1 MTDATKNPSGKKAFE
16 VPLYIPPA
24 QKAER
29 GQPVELP
36 TVEAPSLEGLSVTVP
51 APESF
56 TVEQVQARFEELA
69 RPFATE
75 RARSPEEEI
84 AWGDEVLLNI
94 VGYSNGKILP
104 FSVRTNVWLPLFP
117 EPMLPGFYETL
128 VGHSPGASLVVDI
141 ELAAEYPVESL
152 QGAPARFLVDIQAAR
167 EVTYPDPEDP
177 AFLQAFGRG
186 KTLDE
191 ATRSVVAQMEEEH
204 AQLLLL
210 QAQQLVLNEVAERT
224 QVEIPESLIDEEIR
238 RRWGATEGRSLAE
251 LDFTEEEQ
259 EESLQTWLK
268 DPETRLEAEQRLK
281 VGLALGAICKRDKLT
296 LTPEYVEK
304 VLSDE
309 ARSAGLTLDEAAQAL
324 RAEPQHLARID
335 QVAWH
340 LMAVDYVMKKAKIR
354 FEGA

>member
-1 MTDATKNPSGKKAFE
+1 MDNTTKNPSKKPFE
-16 VPLYIPPA
+16 VPLYVPPA

-29 GQPVELP
+29 GQAVELP

-51 APESF
+51 APEGF

-69 RPFATE
+69 RPLATE

-141 ELAAEYPVESL
+141 ELSAEYPVESL
-152 QGAPARFLVDIQAAR
+152 RGAPARFLVDIQAAR

-177 AFLQAFGRG
+177 AFLEAFGRG

-191 ATRSVVAQMEEEH
+191 ATRSVVAQMENEH
-204 AQLLLL
+204 TQLLLF
-210 QAQQLVLNEVAERT
+210 QAQQLVLNAVAERT
-224 QVEIPESLIDEEIR
+224 QVEIPQSLIDEEIR
-238 RRWGATEGRSLAE
+238 RRWGSTEGRSLAE

-259 EESLQTWLK
+259 EESLATWLN
-268 DPETRLEAEQRLK
+268 DPETRVEAEQRLK
-281 VGLALGAICKRDKLT
+281 IGLALGAICKRDKLT

-304 VLSDE
+304 VISDE
-309 ARSAGLTLDEAAQAL
+309 ARAAGMTVDEAAQAL

-340 LMAVDYVMKKAKIR
+340 LMAVDYVMKKAKIS